1 MLVSSNL
8 ISSQSHRTRS
18 IGTSSLHMTWSR
30 NFSNSTVGSI
40 GFGPSTACQRRS
52 SLRFGIATLN
62 CSGNFLRCICI
73 GSARTIQT
81 RTDQHRLVGTE
92 ISWMLANVSVTGSQR
107 AERAS
112 IEIARLDIPL
122 GPERNPLPTAW
133 NNRSQIETPTS
144 CSSCSSRSKHVERPR
159 MRSTRVSTS
168 TRVRYQPDQGQ
179 RQVQFARLS
188 HSSATSNGCFSSM

>member
-1 MLVSSNL
+1 
-8 ISSQSHRTRS
+8 
-18 IGTSSLHMTWSR
+18 MTWSR
-30 NFSNSTVGSI
+30 NFSNSTFGSI
-40 GFGPSTACQRRS
+40 GFAPSTVCLRRS

-62 CSGNFLRCICI
+62 CSGNFLHCTCT
-73 GSARTIQT
+73 GSAHTTQT
-81 RTDQHRLVGTE
+81 RTDRPPWVGTE
-92 ISWMLANVSVTGSQR
+92 IFRMRANVSVTGSQQ

-112 IEIARLDIPL
+112 TEIARLDIPF